1 MVLEEFLELWNND
14 SNTMVVHTSG
24 STGKPKQL
32 HLLKEDMRESA
43 KNTCRFLQLKPN
55 DEALLCLSLNHIGGM
70 MMVVRAVECN
80 LKLKVVEP
88 SARPLQHLTQ
98 APEFAAMVP
107 MQVYESL
114 KVPKEAEL
122 LRNIKH
128 LIIGGSAIDEKLS
141 RVLASFPHAV
151 WSTYGMTET
160 CSHIALRRLNG
171 ENASEWYVPF
181 SHINVSLSDKGS
193 LVISKKTLGVDDKD
207 GATMQ
212 QWITYDSVIFHE
224 DERRFKVIGR
234 LDNVIVSGGIKIQVE
249 EVERLLAQHLNCLFM
264 ISGEPDEKFGQKV
277 VLTIENGDVKQAQ
290 YICNKV
296 LPDYWKP
303 KVIRNVN
310 QLPRTK
316 NGKIKR
322 K

>member
-1 MVLEEFLELWNND
+1 MVLEEFLELWHND

-43 KNTCRFLQLKPN
+43 KNTCSFLQLKPN

-70 MMVVRAVECN
+70 MMVVRALECN

-88 SARPLQHLTQ
+88 SAHPLQHLTQ
-98 APEFAAMVP
+98 APVFAAMVP

-128 LIIGGSAIDEKLS
+128 LIIGGSAIDESLS
-141 RVLASFPHAV
+141 RQLASFPHSV

-171 ENASEWYVPF
+171 VNASEWYVPF

-193 LVISKKTLGVDDKD
+193 LVISKKMLVANEKD

-212 QWITYDSVIFHE
+212 QWITNDSVIFHE
-224 DERRFKVIGR
+224 DKRRFKVIGR
-234 LDNVIVSGGIKIQVE
+234 LDNVIVSGGIKIQIE
-249 EVERLLAQHLNCLFM
+249 EVERLLAQHLSCAFM

-277 VLTIENGDVKQAQ
+277 VLTLENGDVKQTQ